1 MASDL
6 LIRALRGNAKSVHL
20 SSRHLRNLPKAV
32 GQLACTVGL
41 RLNNNSLSSLPEQ
54 LQSLRQLTELNLGN
68 NVFEEIPAV
77 LKNLTTLKK
86 LYLFGNDILS
96 LNPEV
101 LGLPNLTVLNLNH
114 NRIRVIPPAI
124 KRLSNLEIFSVTHN
138 QLEEIPAELGLL
150 TKLTEINLA
159 NNKLTQIPQQLYD
172 LTQLRK
178 LCLARNSLKDLPE
191 GILGWENLK
200 TLDVAGNHLS
210 MFPADFQFLALEELL
225 FEGNNFVQFELFESF
240 RVQEVFSL
248 KELAAR
254 LILKEGMNKLSVLS
268 RALPLYPDLQTM
280 LSRWGRC
287 ALCFQRFLTT
297 WLECVQFI
305 NLRKCY
311 WVVFGRSHGLWRAC
325 SVREAADTSAAQV
338 VASGRRV
345 FLEHAVPVA
354 SCLPRPN
361 ICLTQGHEE
370 HPSGMCLSGLI
381 MSPSLSLSLS
391 LFFYLY
397 HYLFLFFS
405 VYSISYL
412 RYRIYLNHSLS
423 LFLSLSFVLSP
434 QQGINHK
441 LII

>member
-1 MASDL
+1 MPKRTLGDAQRD
-6 LIRALRGNAKSVHL
+6 IRRC
-20 SSRHLRNLPKAV
+20 PK
-32 GQLACTVGL
+32 G
-41 RLNNNSLSSLPEQ
+41 
-54 LQSLRQLTELNLGN
+54 
-68 NVFEEIPAV
+68 
-77 LKNLTTLKK
+77 
-86 LYLFGNDILS
+86 
-96 LNPEV
+96 
-101 LGLPNLTVLNLNH
+101 H
-114 NRIRVIPPAI
+114 
-124 KRLSNLEIFSVTHN
+124 LEIFSVTHN

-172 LTQLRK
+172 LIQLRK

-210 MFPADFQFLALEELL
+210 MFPADFQFLALEELF

-305 NLRKCY
+305 NLRKDM
-311 WVVFGRSHGLWRAC
+311 SLK
-325 SVREAADTSAAQV
+325 SSQI
-338 VASGRRV
+338 
-345 FLEHAVPVA
+345 VPVRVLLCSY
-354 SCLPRPN
+354 SCFSKS
-361 ICLTQGHEE
+361 GH
-370 HPSGMCLSGLI
+370 
-381 MSPSLSLSLS
+381 
-391 LFFYLY
+391 
-397 HYLFLFFS
+397 
-405 VYSISYL
+405 SY
-412 RYRIYLNHSLS
+412 YG
-423 LFLSLSFVLSP
+423 VA
-434 QQGINHK
+434 K
-441 LII
+441 V